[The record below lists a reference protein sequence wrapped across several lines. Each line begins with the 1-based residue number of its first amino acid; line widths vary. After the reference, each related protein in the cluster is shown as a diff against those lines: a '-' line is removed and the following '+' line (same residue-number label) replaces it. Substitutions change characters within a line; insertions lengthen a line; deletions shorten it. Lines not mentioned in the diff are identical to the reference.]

1 MRGSRFLPLLFLV
14 HAGVSSA
21 VLGGLPE
28 KFNADDKTVVSQIA
42 SNYIMLDTTLATGT
56 HIRQYVSSQGR
67 VFAVTWSGPFLP
79 ELKVLLGKYFDT
91 MEAESART
99 SRAGRSHIAIN
110 HRELVINAGGH
121 MRSFE
126 GEAWI
131 PAEIPANFAVP
142 FGL

>member
-1 MRGSRFLPLLFLV
+1 
-14 HAGVSSA
+14 
-21 VLGGLPE
+21 
-28 KFNADDKTVVSQIA
+28 
-42 SNYIMLDTTLATGT
+42 
-56 HIRQYVSSQGR
+56 
-67 VFAVTWSGPFLP
+67 LP

-91 MEAESART
+91 MEVESARM

-110 HRELVINAGGH
+110 HSEVVINAGGH

-131 PAEIPANFAVP
+131 PAAMPANFVVN